1 MEPVRWGVLSVS
13 GHYALR
19 IHAPLSRLPEATIA
33 AIASRDEERA
43 KAGAARFGIARSY
56 ASYEALLAD
65 PKVEAVY
72 IPLPNHLH
80 AEWAMRA
87 LDAGKHVLCE
97 KPMALDAT
105 QAAGMAKRAKERG
118 LLLMEAFMYRFHPQ
132 WVRVKEILAT
142 GEIGRIHTIHETF
155 TYDNRDPA
163 NIRNQKEKG
172 GGAVYDIGCYT
183 VSVARWVAALEPERV
198 VSLVHR
204 DEGFGTDILSSGVL
218 DFGKAGQGLRA
229 CFTVATQAFPIQRV
243 DIVGDGG
250 IISLPLSFNAY
261 PDVPVALEV
270 TTSLGTRKVE
280 TGPVDQYAAMFAAFS
295 RAVRSGGPAPTPIE
309 DGIANMAT
317 MDALFRSERS
327 GGWEAVKRP

>member
-19 IHAPLSRLPEATIA
+19 IHSPLSRLPEASIV
-33 AIASRDEERA
+33 AIASRDEARA
-43 KAGAARFGIARSY
+43 KAAAARYGIARSY
-56 ASYEALLAD
+56 PSYDALLAD

-72 IPLPNHLH
+72 MPLPNHLH
-80 AEWAMRA
+80 AEWVMRA

-97 KPMALDAT
+97 KPIALDAT
-105 QAAGMAKRAKERG
+105 QAADMAKRAKERG
-118 LLLMEAFMYRFHPQ
+118 LMLMEAFMYRFHPQ

-142 GEIGRIHTIHETF
+142 GEIGRLQAIHETF

-183 VSVARWVAALEPERV
+183 VSVARWVAGLEPERV
-198 VSLVHR
+198 VSLVRR
-204 DEGFGTDILSSGVL
+204 DKDFGTDILSSGVL
-218 DFGKAGQGLRA
+218 DFGAAGAGLRA

-243 DIVGDGG
+243 DIVGEGG
-250 IISLPLSFNAY
+250 IISVPLSFNAY
-261 PDVPVALEV
+261 NDVPQAIEV
-270 TTSLGTRKVE
+270 TTSLGTRRVE
-280 TGPVDQYAAMFAAFS
+280 TGSVDQYGAMFAAVS
-295 RAVRSGGPAPTPIE
+295 KAIRSGGPAPTPIE
-309 DGIANMAT
+309 DGIANMAA